1 MNEHE
6 HRRKKSR
13 AVDMRRMKEPL
24 KDIELR
30 LISELMKH
38 SRRSDRELAKVMRV
52 SQSTVTR
59 ARKRLEKT
67 GVIREYTIIPDF
79 CALGYNI
86 MGATRFE
93 LRGEPAHEKTK
104 ETRQKVIDAED
115 SPRINLIAAEGM
127 GREHNSLFVNFYE
140 SYSDYDEAINLLR
153 QARVVNFN
161 QIDTFLVD
169 LNNKRSYRILSM
181 SAVAKHLQRRLAKK
195 LHNS

>member
-1 MNEHE
+1 MNERE
-6 HRRKKSR
+6 RRRKESR
-13 AVDMRRMKEPL
+13 TTEKRREPL
-24 KDIELR
+24 RDVELR
-30 LISELMKH
+30 LVSELMKN
-38 SRRSDRELAKVMRV
+38 SRRNDRELAKIMRV

-59 ARKRLEKT
+59 ARTRLEKI

-93 LRGEPAHEKTK
+93 LRGESVKEGIK
-104 ETRQKVIDAED
+104 ETRQTVIDAED
-115 SPRINLIAAEGM
+115 SPRVNLIAVEGM
-127 GREHNSLFVNFYE
+127 GGEHNRLFVNLYE
-140 SYSDYDEAINLLR
+140 SYSDYDQAMNLFR
-153 QARVVNFN
+153 QVRVVNFD

-195 LHNS
+195 VHNS